1 LPSLQECL
9 IMFDTLRIF
18 HLILLET
25 SVMNKHFLVT
35 ISDDFEYLY
44 GIRFI
49 CSFFKERS
57 EHHLTLLHICRLDG
71 AGTGTAVSTMWAHPD
86 DKINGNLTS
95 GARKSIDRAMELLGK
110 SRMSIDQVLT
120 KTVAE
125 RYGKVKDILTEGSK
139 GLYDAIILGRRASY
153 TLQWVFERPADEL
166 AQYMVKDNC
175 CTSPLW
181 ICPETEPGRKNVLL
195 CLDGSENAY
204 RAADHVGFILAAQD
218 HHSITLFHVD
228 NALKAESEEIF
239 NRAKA
244 ILLGHGVSEARIS
257 HNASWSLSVPGAIL
271 SEAAK
276 GSYAAVAVGLH
287 GQEHGLMKDFNM
299 AGGTTAKL
307 LNKLEKTALWCV
319 P

>member
-1 LPSLQECL
+1 
-9 IMFDTLRIF
+9 MFDKLHIF
-18 HLILLET
+18 HNILLEIT
-25 SVMNKHFLVT
+25 TMNKHFLVT
-35 ISDDFEYLY
+35 ISDDVEHLY
-44 GIRFI
+44 GVRFI
-49 CSFFKERS
+49 CSFFKEMS

-71 AGTGTAVSTMWAHPD
+71 TDTGTAVSTMWAHPD

-95 GARKSIDRAMELLGK
+95 GARKSIDRAMDLLSK

-218 HHSITLFHVD
+218 HHTITLFHVG
-228 NALKAESEEIF
+228 NALGAEAEEIF
-239 NRAKA
+239 QRAKT
-244 ILLGHGVSEARIS
+244 ILQGHGVSDARINR
-257 HNASWSLSVPGAIL
+257 NATWNLSVPGAIL

-299 AGGTTAKL
+299 AGGITSKL
-307 LNKLEKTALWCV
+307 INKLEKTALWCV

>member
-1 LPSLQECL
+1 MLGNLH
-9 IMFDTLRIF
+9 IF
-18 HLILLET
+18 HHILLG
-25 SVMNKHFLVT
+25 SAIMNKHFLVT
-35 ISDDFEYLY
+35 ISDDVEHLY
-44 GIRFI
+44 GVRFI
-49 CSFFKERS
+49 CSFFKEMS

-71 AGTGTAVSTMWAHPD
+71 PGTGAALSSMWAHPD
-86 DKINGNLTS
+86 NKINGNLTS
-95 GARKSIDRAMELLGK
+95 GAKKSIDRAKELLGK
-110 SRMSIDQVLT
+110 SRMSIDKVLT

-166 AQYMVKDNC
+166 AQYMIKDNC

-218 HHSITLFHVD
+218 HHAITLFHVD
-228 NALKAESEEIF
+228 SALGGQADEIF
-239 NRAKA
+239 QRAEA
-244 ILLGHGVSEARIS
+244 ILEGHGVAQARIS
-257 HNASWSLSVPGAIL
+257 RNSTWNISIPGAIL
-271 SEAAK
+271 SEAEK
-276 GSYAAVAVGLH
+276 GGYAAVAVGLH

-307 LNKLEKTALWCV
+307 LNKVEKTALWCC